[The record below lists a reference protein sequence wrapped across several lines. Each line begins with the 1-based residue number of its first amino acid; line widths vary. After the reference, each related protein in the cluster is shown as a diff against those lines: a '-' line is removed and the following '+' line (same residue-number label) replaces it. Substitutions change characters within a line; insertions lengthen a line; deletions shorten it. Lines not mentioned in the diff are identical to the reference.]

1 VSFGDELDQGVDDQI
16 SEAGETL
23 SLSRQG
29 YRSSPVSGLV
39 LQPGLS
45 AKSGEVTT
53 SATDTEIVIRR
64 EDYSPTGSPTEP
76 KIGDRI
82 TLAESGEIWE
92 VSRTDAG
99 SHWTWYGGRRYAY
112 LVRVTKLP
120 EGSR

>member
-1 VSFGDELDQGVDDQI
+1 MSFGDELDQGVDDQI

-23 SLSRQG
+23 SVSRQG
-29 YRSSPVSGLV
+29 YRSPEVRGLV
-39 LQPGLS
+39 LQPGLG
-45 AKSGEVTT
+45 AKPGEVTT
-53 SATDTEIVIRR
+53 SATEAEIVILR
-64 EDYSPTGSPTEP
+64 EDYSPTGSPSEP

-99 SHWTWYGGRRYAY
+99 SHWTWYGSRRYAY
-112 LVRVTKLP
+112 LVRVNKLP

>member
-99 SHWTWYGGRRYAY
+99 SQST
-112 LVRVTKLP
+112 
-120 EGSR
+120 